1 MTDRRKN
8 LILLG
13 LLLGLCILCYGR
25 ILFTDKIIRAPD
37 IINEYYWSVIRLSK
51 QTLAD
56 IFTLKLKADW
66 DIYNNTGNTLEGGG
80 LGNQF
85 LFWQGLLYYFIKPP
99 ASVGWF
105 IVLHFFAGGAGA
117 FMLCRAIGASLLASL
132 LGGLVFALAPEMASL
147 INAGHVLKIA
157 TISVAP
163 WAFYLFERGFQSRRP
178 IWFMATGFVLALQF
192 FYTHWQ
198 IAYYTC
204 LCIGAYGVCRSIG
217 VLVAEKRK
225 AGAVRLVGLNLI
237 VLCFFLSTVAI
248 DLLPLANWSKETN
261 RGAMSG
267 ANQGKGGLNRDEA
280 MSWSMPPEELAGL
293 VIPGVFGFSRQEAGE
308 NPSNIGTYYW
318 GRMVF
323 TQTTSYFGLLPWLLV
338 PLPLIFRRDRYTWL
352 AVGAIVGGLLFS
364 MGKYT
369 PFYNF
374 LFDHF
379 PGVDR
384 FRVPKMML
392 FIPLIGVASLAASG
406 LDLLRDDVCR
416 KSPAFRRYL
425 YGICF
430 LPVVLLVLLGVE
442 YFGKDFFVRRF
453 VEYLAQPTRYE
464 EGPQLI
470 IQRWNNLMTET
481 AIAAAFAAG
490 YAAIIAAGLGRTA
503 VRLAGYA
510 LVVLFVLD
518 VGRVNAKFM
527 FLVEVPK
534 ETKKDFTTPA
544 IEYLKRQPKE
554 YRVLPLGGGP
564 GPYSSNNIPVMF
576 IPMPVQQQRW
586 QDYLDAFSLTSA
598 MPDLINIR
606 YLICPTAQYTQE
618 RAQLGDKYE
627 PVFRSPDGSE
637 LVLENRMVMPKAWL
651 VPSVL
656 HVAQPRQALGI
667 MQSPQFDPRRLAV
680 VESPSPLLLA
690 QPGTAP
696 AVGVGTVQLKR
707 YEGEHID
714 LTVTNGANALLV
726 LGEKYYRGW
735 KATVDGKPVDIQ
747 RVNYILRG
755 VYLPPG
761 SHEVRF
767 VFDPLPFKVGK
778 YLTLASFALFAA
790 MLVRER
796 RGTRIKERG

>member
-13 LLLGLCILCYGR
+13 LLLGLCILCYGK

-37 IINEYYWSVIRLSK
+37 IINEYYWAVIRLSN
-51 QTLAD
+51 QSLAD
-56 IFTLKLKADW
+56 IFSLKLKADW
-66 DIYNNTGNTLEGGG
+66 DIYNNSGNTLEGGG

-85 LFWQGLLYYFIKPP
+85 LFWQGLLYYFVKPP

-105 IVLHFFAGGAGA
+105 IVLHFFAGGAGV

-163 WAFYLFERGFQSRRP
+163 WAFYLFERGFQTRRP

-198 IAYYTC
+198 IAYYPC

-217 VLVAEKRK
+217 VLVAEKQK
-225 AGAVRLVGLNLI
+225 TGAVRLVGLNLI

-293 VIPGVFGFSRQEAGE
+293 VIPGFFGFSRQEAGE

-369 PFYNF
+369 PFYNL

-392 FIPLIGVASLAASG
+392 FIPLIGVAALAARG
-406 LDLLRDDVCR
+406 LDLLRDDDCR

-425 YGICF
+425 YGICS
-430 LPVVLLVLLGVE
+430 LPVVLLALLGVE
-442 YFGKDFFVRRF
+442 YFGKEFFIRRF

-470 IQRWNNLMTET
+470 MQRWNNLMTET

-490 YAAIIAAGLGRTA
+490 YAAVIAAGFGRTA

-527 FLVEVPK
+527 FLVDVPK

-564 GPYSSNNIPVMF
+564 GPYSSNKIPVMF

-586 QDYLDAFSLTSA
+586 QDYLDSFSLTSA
-598 MPDLINIR
+598 LPDLINIR
-606 YLICPTAQYTQE
+606 YLICPTAQYAQE
-618 RAQLGDKYE
+618 RAQLGDKYV
-627 PVFRSPDGSE
+627 PVFQSPDGSE
-637 LVLENRMVMPKAWL
+637 LVLENRAVMPKAWL

-680 VESPSPLLLA
+680 VESPPPLPLASPDS
-690 QPGTAP
+690 AP
-696 AVGVGTVQLKR
+696 AGVGNVQLKR
-707 YEGEHID
+707 YEGEQIE
-714 LTVTNGANALLV
+714 LSASNAANALLV

-778 YLTLASFALFAA
+778 SLTLASFALFAA
-790 MLVRER
+790 MLVREWTR
-796 RGTRIKERG
+796 RRNS